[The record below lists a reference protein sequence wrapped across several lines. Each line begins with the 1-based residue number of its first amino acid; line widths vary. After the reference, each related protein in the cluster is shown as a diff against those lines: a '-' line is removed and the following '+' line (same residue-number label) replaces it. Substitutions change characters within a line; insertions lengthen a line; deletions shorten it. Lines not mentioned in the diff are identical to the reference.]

1 MALEIHAYGFICGIL
16 GCCIGTLVGR
26 YLPSKSD
33 IYKIS
38 AMAIK

>member
-26 YLPSKSD
+26 YLIPKQ
-33 IYKIS
+33 KKPKTTIS
-38 AMAIK
+38 